1 MAPLGIL
8 LVCYENVLLG
18 IRTFGNG
25 ELLSSASA
33 GLVFGSQDIRAVSL
47 GSKSLAGGIKLPC
60 WRRTGFAVGLTV
72 SVKVFPWLSWPGV
85 LGFSIGHIHR
95 GTRRLR
101 AGKDVFSSRLCFLP
115 AWQHWQALL
124 ACSEAGICSVLKL
137 RSRESEL
144 LKLP

>member
-33 GLVFGSQDIRAVSL
+33 GLVFGSQDIRAVSP
-47 GSKSLAGGIKLPC
+47 GSKSLAGGIKLSC

-95 GTRRLR
+95 GTRKRW
-101 AGKDVFSSRLCFLP
+101 AGKDVFSSHLCFPP

-124 ACSEAGICSVLKL
+124 ACSEAGICSVLEL

-144 LKLP
+144 